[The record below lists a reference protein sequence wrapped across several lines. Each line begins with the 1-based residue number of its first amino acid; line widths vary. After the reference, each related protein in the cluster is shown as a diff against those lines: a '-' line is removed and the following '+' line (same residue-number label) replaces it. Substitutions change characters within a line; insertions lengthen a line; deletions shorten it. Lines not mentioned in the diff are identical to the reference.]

1 MKILFFTPVV
11 ATSAIGRMAELV
23 VRQLAIQGHDVT
35 VVQSEDF
42 SCFDSPVHPFEV
54 EVLRWNELD
63 RILSLAATTD
73 AVVYQI
79 GNNYQYH
86 RGCLEWLPKL
96 PGVVCLHDYFLGH
109 LFWGWADQVGRT
121 NAYAVLSAWYGME
134 VGRSYFSASSTQHFV
149 ESTRQTAPLTEW
161 VASMAIGV
169 VVHSGWDIQRVLSA
183 CPGPVDVVPLA
194 YNVCVASTADAKHV
208 VPNGKDFSQGR
219 MHLLTIGHV
228 NWNKRVES
236 IVRAVG
242 ASDVLRNKVI
252 YQLVGRIEADV
263 RMQLVALAESLNVN
277 LLISGEVDSVTLAQA
292 IQQADVLCCLRLPA
306 LESASASTIEAML
319 YGKPTIVMDTGFYR
333 DLPEDCVCKV
343 SPERELEDLQKTLER
358 LIQNPTERSVLG
370 NRAKQFAETTFSAC
384 QYASCLV
391 GLSRR
396 AARGT
401 PVIQAT
407 RFFAN
412 TLVQWGALG
421 DQLPLCHTLA
431 PLRIFETM

>member
-11 ATSAIGRMAELV
+11 ATSAIGRMAMLV
-23 VRQLAIQGHDVT
+23 VRQLVIQGHDVT
-35 VVQSEDF
+35 VVRSEDF
-42 SCFDSPVHPFEV
+42 SCLDAPVHHFEV

-63 RILSLAATTD
+63 RIVYIASTTD
-73 AVVYQI
+73 AVVYQL
-79 GNNYQYH
+79 GNNYEYH

-96 PGVVCLHDYFLGH
+96 SGVVCLHDYFLGH

-121 NAYAVLSAWYGME
+121 NAYAVLRAWYGTD
-134 VGRSYFSASSTQHFV
+134 VAQSYFSASSSQHFI
-149 ESTRQTAPLTEW
+149 EATNQAAPLTEW
-161 VASMAIGV
+161 VAAMAIGV
-169 VVHSGWDIQRVLSA
+169 VVHSGWDIQRVLNT

-194 YNVCVASTADAKHV
+194 YNVGVATTADAKHV
-208 VPNGKDFSQGR
+208 LPNSKDFSQER
-219 MHLLTIGHV
+219 VTILTIGHV

-242 ASDVLRNKVI
+242 TSDVLRDKVI
-252 YQLVGRIEADV
+252 YHLVGRIEPDV
-263 RMQLVALAESLNVN
+263 RMQLVALAESLNVSM
-277 LLISGEVDSVTLAQA
+277 LISGEVDSVTLAQA
-292 IQQADVLCCLRLPA
+292 IQRADVMCCLRLPA

-319 YGKPTIVMDTGFYR
+319 YGKPTIVTDTGFYR

-343 SPERELEDLQKTLER
+343 SPERETEDLQKTLER

-370 NRAKQFAETTFSAC
+370 HRAAQYAKTTFSAS

-391 GLSRR
+391 DLSRR

-412 TLVQWGALG
+412 TLVRWGVSG
-421 DQLPLCHTLA
+421 DQLSLSQTIA
-431 PLRIFETM
+431 PLQIFETM